1 MKILN
6 ICNNNIIYEDDCST
20 IKETIQN
27 AVEFGADLCGADLSK
42 ANLSEADLSKAN
54 LYKANLYRASLS
66 KRKNKEYDI
75 LRYQKKLI
83 LYKYLSKDLVS
94 PYQHFKYEIN
104 KIYKSI
110 DVNNDKR
117 EACGSGINVATLDWC
132 LNNVNFNI
140 KTNIIVRCECKGND
154 LIIPYTSD
162 GKFRIKEGGK
172 IKILSKVSQKTLVKY
187 MEGM

>member
-6 ICNNNIIYEDDCST
+6 ICNNNIIYKDDCST

-27 AVEFGADLCGADLSK
+27 AVEFGADLSGADLSK
-42 ANLSEADLSKAN
+42 ADLSKAD
-54 LYKANLYRASLS
+54 LSKANLYRASLS
-66 KRKNKEYDI
+66 KRRNKEYDI

-83 LYKYLSKDLVS
+83 LYKYLSKNLVS

-132 LNNVNFNI
+132 LSNVNFNI